1 MPKAIEKCMSFLLLG
16 KLKRKNFKPG
26 LLLVFIDS
34 VHFFKKFI
42 KQLNNFYH
50 LRQELNANDLLKKKE
65 VFPYDYGGSFKNSK
79 KAYPVKINFIT
90 H

>member
-1 MPKAIEKCMSFLLLG
+1 MSFLLLG

-34 VHFFKKFI
+34 VHFLQKFI
-42 KQLNNFYH
+42 KQLNDFYH

-65 VFPYDYGGSFKNSK
+65 VFPMTTGV
-79 KAYPVKINFIT
+79 ALKIQRRLT
-90 H
+90 Q